1 MKVIFKPLSAS
12 IRESFHF
19 DFTEE
24 NRRLT
29 VGRKPDNDLSIPL
42 PNVSSYHAVIE
53 FQNGVIAIEDLN
65 STNGVFVN
73 GKKLTERV
81 PVECG
86 DRIAFGSIDF
96 LLECESE
103 ASETPSP
110 AQIQEEEPENGT
122 VMVDVTE
129 IPDIPLV
136 APVSEEGKTSGAE
149 RNPAKK
155 TVLFGMKNVLMSPR
169 LVLLDDNLNPT
180 EEFVLDKGEMIV
192 GREADSDIQID
203 HVSISRI
210 HARLIRKGDN
220 SFSVEDENSTNGL
233 FIKDK
238 RVSEHALRHGDLL
251 RFGDVSAVYLAPGK
265 LFSFEDLKEG
275 KGSAGSPDNKKKL
288 LIVVGGVL
296 LFLLIILML
305 LPSGGSG
312 GVPGQKGNRL
322 TRAEI
327 MKEVHL
333 SMENQDWDKV
343 VELIQSFQ
351 LKGADSELEKAKMEI
366 ANRSKFLAMNQK
378 IQSGDFSAA
387 RDLLSRIDPKSVY
400 LTKGNEVLKS
410 AESSYID
417 NEGEKIEGKLGDG
430 DLESAYELAAL
441 LKEKFP
447 DNQDVQEQY
456 SDVAEKYNKFKKRV
470 AARTAYVKRQRA
482 ANRKAAISLKKAREY
497 YLNGRIVDALA
508 SITQASNAYL
518 EKNLKIPSRI
528 RHLKKYMNEV
538 RRNYEQG
545 KQLALQGKVSK
556 AVPLFERLFEISRQ
570 NLYGEDGKVE
580 QDSMALMVDYY
591 MDKASS
597 LYREQN
603 YAAAY
608 NFLVK
613 ILKAKPGFQ
622 KAASMKMEIEDK
634 GQELYNKGYIE
645 QTQYND
651 CKQAI
656 FYFRQVI
663 QMVPKTDPLYKKALK
678 RISDCEQ

>member
-1 MKVIFKPLSAS
+1 MKVIFKPLNPS
-12 IRESFHF
+12 IRENFHF

-24 NRRLT
+24 NNRVT
-29 VGRKPDNDLSIPL
+29 VGRKPDNDLSVPL

-53 FQNGVIAIEDLN
+53 WQDGVIAIEDLN

-81 PVECG
+81 PVNCG
-86 DRIAFGSIDF
+86 DRVAFGSIDF
-96 LLECESE
+96 LLECEEKESIE
-103 ASETPSP
+103 PSP
-110 AQIQEEEPENGT
+110 VQIQEEDPENGT

-136 APVSEEGKTSGAE
+136 ASDSGKVSDTDQ
-149 RNPAKK
+149 NPAKK
-155 TVLFGMKNVLMSPR
+155 TVLFGMKNVLKVPR
-169 LVLLDDNLNPT
+169 LVLLDNSLNPT
-180 EEFVLDKGEMIV
+180 EEFALDKGEMIV
-192 GREADSDIQID
+192 GRETDSDIQID

-210 HARLIRKGDN
+210 HARLFRKGDN

-233 FIKDK
+233 FVKDR

-251 RFGDVSAVYLAPGK
+251 RFGDVPAVYLAPGK

-275 KGSAGSPDNKKKL
+275 KGGTGGFEGKKKL
-288 LIVVGGVL
+288 LIIVGGVM
-296 LFLLIILML
+296 LFLLIVLML
-305 LPSGGSG
+305 LPSGSSG
-312 GVPGQKGNRL
+312 GAPTQRGNRL

-351 LKGADSELEKAKMEI
+351 LKGADKELTKAKMEI
-366 ANRSKFLAMNQK
+366 ANRSKFLTMNQK
-378 IQSGDFSAA
+378 IQSGDFADARQILSQINSESAYF
-387 RDLLSRIDPKSVY
+387 SR
-400 LTKGNEVLKS
+400 GNEVIKS

-417 NEGEKIEGKLGDG
+417 SEGEKIEGKLGDG
-430 DLESAYELAAL
+430 DLEAAYKLAAD

-447 DNQDVQEQY
+447 DNQEVLDQYTDVKQ
-456 SDVAEKYNKFKKRV
+456 KFNKFKKRV
-470 AARTAYVKRQRA
+470 AARSVYVRRQRA
-482 ANRKAAISLKKAREY
+482 ANRKAAVSLKKAKEY

-508 SITQASNAYL
+508 SIDQASNAYL

-528 RHLKKYMNEV
+528 RHMKTYMNEV
-538 RRNYEQG
+538 RENYEKG
-545 KQLALQGKVSK
+545 KQLALQGKVST
-556 AVPLFERLFEISRQ
+556 AVPMFEKVFEISKQ
-570 NLYGEDGKVE
+570 NLYGQDGKIE
-580 QDSMALMVDYY
+580 RDAMGLMVDYY
-591 MDKASS
+591 MDKATS
-597 LYREQN
+597 LYRKQN

-613 ILKAKPGFQ
+613 ILKTNPGLQ
-622 KAASMKMEIEDK
+622 KAASMKRDIENK

-651 CKQAI
+651 CKRAV
-656 FYFRQVI
+656 FYFKQVI